1 MWCVVHFRLTPKPP
15 KFPGIRCP
23 RQNHHHGQ
31 KQFLSSCLS
40 LSKKISPKSILFL
53 STGMSS

>member
-40 LSKKISPKSILFL
+40 KKISPKSILFL